1 MQPYFRDAV
10 GGDVPAIAAI
20 LGSAAR
26 DDERQRAAF
35 RRALDE
41 VDRHDGSYVLVAE
54 YDRQICAVVQ
64 MTVFP
69 LLHHGGHAAQIVGLW
84 VAEPFRT
91 SGLDGMLLD
100 HALERADDLGCDRVQ
115 VMVDASDRAQRARWE
130 RAGFIHADAG
140 YVRDVRRGIA
150 RPPLRRIS

>member
-1 MQPYFRDAV
+1 VQPYFRDAV
-10 GGDVPAIAAI
+10 GGDVPAIATI
-20 LGSAAR
+20 LGSAAP
-26 DDERQRAAF
+26 DDERRRVAL
-35 RRALDE
+35 RRALDDI
-41 VDRHDGSYVLVAE
+41 DRHDGSYVLVAE
-54 YDRQICAVVQ
+54 YDRQIGAVLQ

-91 SGLDGMLLD
+91 SGLDAMLLD
-100 HALERADDLGCDRVQ
+100 HALERADDLGCHRVQ
-115 VMVDASDRAQRARWE
+115 VMVDGGDRTQRARWE
-130 RAGFIHADAG
+130 RAGFIHAEAG